1 MPITLRLALLLPRDA
16 STVPV
21 VRHILDQAMASL
33 GVATGCRDDISLI
46 LTEACANVIEHARAT
61 DEYEIGVEVTDARCV
76 IDVVHAG
83 AVVDP
88 VRLAPPTDPVLL
100 EESGRGLQIIRALAD
115 ELYLTPARQGGVIL
129 RAIATL
135 HWQPSKPAWDA
146 NT

>member
-1 MPITLRLALLLPRDA
+1 MTEYRLPELAYGYDALEPYLSPRILELHHGKHHKAYVDGA
-16 STVPV
+16 NTV
-21 VRHILDQAMASL
+21 LEKL
-33 GVATGCRDDISLI
+33 
-46 LTEACANVIEHARAT
+46 EHARAT